1 MMAAAIGPLRLKSD
15 DVMTKDDNVGSFRYI
30 FSWDCFAHQYPTC
43 PLELDLFMLI
53 FKDYFYIFYL
63 LMGATLSFNFL
74 NKTSL
79 AQLQLQHQSIKND
92 VQLS

>member
-1 MMAAAIGPLRLKSD
+1 MMAAAIWPLRLKSD

-30 FSWDCFAHQYPTC
+30 FSWSYFAHQYSTR

-63 LMGATLSFNFL
+63 LMGATSFFNFF

-79 AQLQLQHQSIKND
+79 ARLQFQQQSIKND

>member
-1 MMAAAIGPLRLKSD
+1 
-15 DVMTKDDNVGSFRYI
+15 
-30 FSWDCFAHQYPTC
+30 
-43 PLELDLFMLI
+43 MLI

-63 LMGATLSFNFL
+63 LMGATSFFNFL

-79 AQLQLQHQSIKND
+79 ARLQFQQQSIKND

>member
-1 MMAAAIGPLRLKSD
+1 MMAATIGVLRLKSD
-15 DVMTKDDNVGSFRYI
+15 DVMTKDDNVGSFSYI
-30 FSWDCFAHQYPTC
+30 FSWSYFTHQYPTR

-63 LMGATLSFNFL
+63 LMGATSSFNFL

-79 AQLQLQHQSIKND
+79 ARLQFQQQSIKND